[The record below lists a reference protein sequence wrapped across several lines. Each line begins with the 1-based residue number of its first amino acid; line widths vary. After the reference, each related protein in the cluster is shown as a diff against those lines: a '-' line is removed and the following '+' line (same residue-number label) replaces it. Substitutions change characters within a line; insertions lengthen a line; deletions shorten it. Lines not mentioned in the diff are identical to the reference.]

1 MISAIRRLGDE
12 NIDLKPSI
20 EKPSEERVKKLH
32 ELFFNLDFVSRQ
44 GQITTTE
51 YIERASQTLDQLK
64 NIPQV
69 NKSLFKGDFNKVL
82 SNIENRLVKSFEAL
96 GWIKNQSSIT
106 PAKLYQL
113 DQDQHSLNEKVA
125 NVFFQYNVLFTDKRR
140 PHLKPTPTPPK
151 KEHTWL
157 YYTNP
162 ITYLPITGKVC
173 KAVFNFAHRELEL
186 SKRTTYA
193 TMLALTSYA
202 FYSCNCISTTAFIGI
217 ETGTAILLL
226 SQF

>member
-1 MISAIRRLGDE
+1 MISAIRCLGDE
-12 NIDLKPSI
+12 NLDLKPSI
-20 EKPSEERVKKLH
+20 EKPSEEKLKKLH
-32 ELFFNLDFVSRQ
+32 KLFFNLEFFSKQ

-51 YIERASQTLDQLK
+51 YIERASQALDQLK
-64 NIPQV
+64 NTPQV

-82 SNIENRLVKSFEAL
+82 SNIENRLVNSFEAL
-96 GWIKNQSSIT
+96 GWIKNQPFIS

-125 NVFFQYNVLFTDKRR
+125 NVFFQYNMFFEDKRT
-140 PHLKPTPTPPK
+140 PHLKPTPTPSK

-157 YYTNP
+157 YYANP
-162 ITYLPITGKVC
+162 ITYLPITWKAYN
-173 KAVFNFAHRELEL
+173 AVFNFAHRELEL

-193 TMLALTSYA
+193 TILALTSYA
-202 FYSCNCISTTAFIGI
+202 FYSCNCISTTALIST
-217 ETGTAILLL
+217 ETAAAFLLI